1 MKKKGLLFV
10 LLFTLSV
17 FLLSACDKDDY
28 QKAVKAGESGD
39 FETAIELF
47 TKLSKKNY
55 EDSASQLEKTK
66 IRQMI
71 SRVDSGD
78 WENADCSAFW
88 GRDDIAQS
96 ISGIPD
102 MTNLCFYQKARYLQ
116 EHGRYEEALDA
127 LRQTRGK
134 SPEGFDGDRMVFE
147 NEYALCRA
155 EEDQNAEYQCLA
167 DLAPYGLQYR
177 GAGAFSDYYREQKVF
192 YEDEETGRLLFWRDE
207 LGESGPAEQLSF
219 PEYMDRCLNNRGYWL
234 CAKDFLFDMV
244 YFAEKDQVR
253 AYQDALAWAEQQE
266 NKEAAEWAKNMP
278 KRCIG
283 GSAPSAYTGTAY
295 PIDVPA
301 ACEAEFRPEL
311 ETWFRENLDISK
323 PAEGFWNSDT
333 FYETFGF
340 DTEAPGFGGIGT
352 IRNDF
357 RAEDPYPKS
366 VAIIVNSAAQ
376 YSRPKESWKDDPEM
390 TDDIVRWVNDTAA
403 LYKAALPDWTFIDD
417 PSRAAYI
424 LFFDMNWEQ
433 TGTFQG
439 KAGDK
444 NITVSVYNLRI
455 SGECWENRAEG
466 RRNTIISRSTNL
478 GQENTIPG
486 VQKDLVAQ
494 HLVISSEA
502 PLTFAGAVYD
512 PAAGT
517 AWSDKRPEGY
527 SDSLV
532 KWLKELES
540 EQTDG

>member
-1 MKKKGLLFV
+1 M
-10 LLFTLSV
+10 
-17 FLLSACDKDDY
+17 A
-28 QKAVKAGESGD
+28 
-39 FETAIELF
+39 
-47 TKLSKKNY
+47 
-55 EDSASQLEKTK
+55 DS
-66 IRQMI
+66 
-71 SRVDSGD
+71 
-78 WENADCSAFW
+78 
-88 GRDDIAQS
+88 
-96 ISGIPD
+96 
-102 MTNLCFYQKARYLQ
+102 
-116 EHGRYEEALDA
+116 
-127 LRQTRGK
+127 
-134 SPEGFDGDRMVFE
+134 
-147 NEYALCRA
+147 
-155 EEDQNAEYQCLA
+155 
-167 DLAPYGLQYR
+167 
-177 GAGAFSDYYREQKVF
+177 
-192 YEDEETGRLLFWRDE
+192 
-207 LGESGPAEQLSF
+207 
-219 PEYMDRCLNNRGYWL
+219 
-234 CAKDFLFDMV
+234 
-244 YFAEKDQVR
+244 
-253 AYQDALAWAEQQE
+253 
-266 NKEAAEWAKNMP
+266 
-278 KRCIG
+278 
-283 GSAPSAYTGTAY
+283 
-295 PIDVPA
+295 
-301 ACEAEFRPEL
+301 FRPEL

-455 SGECWENRAEG
+455 SGECWENRPEG

-478 GQENTIPG
+478 GQENTITG

-494 HLVISSEA
+494 HLVISSED

-527 SDSLV
+527 SDNLV

-540 EQTDG
+540 EQTDGQ